1 MDYSGRRAR
10 KMVRISKFMPGD
22 YVWVMRNNVPVTE
35 RVDYVTITINLN
47 LVTNVDYRLADGRE
61 YGSKEVAA
69 TKEELREKIF
79 GE

>member
-1 MDYSGRRAR
+1 ME
-10 KMVRISKFMPGD
+10 RINKFMPGD
-22 YVWVMRNNVPVTE
+22 YVWVMRDNEPFVE

-61 YGSKEVAA
+61 YGSNEVAE
-69 TKEELREKIF
+69 TKEELRKKIF

>member
-1 MDYSGRRAR
+1 MA
-10 KMVRISKFMPGD
+10 RISRFMPGD
-22 YVWVMRNNVPVTE
+22 YVWVMRNNEPVTE

-47 LVTNVDYRLADGRE
+47 LVINVDYRLSDGRE
-61 YGSKEVAA
+61 YGSKEVAE